1 MLRKNLIKNYTKKQQ
16 PILQKVARKEA
27 KTSEFKPTFDNIKTP
42 KYSKKR
48 VLKGRSNQPS

>member
-1 MLRKNLIKNYTKKQQ
+1 LIKNYTKKQQ